1 MTLERKPYWITI
13 YTLVV
18 VFVFMIFFQNYWR
31 FWNADKGESPFMWD
45 ADQYYSYLPATFIY
59 HDLDFKY
66 TTRYWLVQA
75 PNGKQVPKM
84 TSGVAIM
91 MAPFF
96 LIGHKI
102 AINQGDV
109 ADGYSKPY
117 GDLVHYGS
125 MFYTLVGL
133 ILLALVLRR
142 HYSDAIVALTIGSL
156 FFATNLFYYTLRDG
170 EMAHSYSF
178 FLVSLFLWL
187 TVRWHENKKAIYFL
201 WLGLTVGL
209 ASLVRPTEILI
220 FLVFLFYKVHSVE
233 DFKNKFREIVLSAM
247 NIPLFLLGFFIMWGP
262 QLIFWKIK
270 TDNFFFFSYGS
281 KEGFFW
287 SDPQIFNML
296 FSYRKGLFVYTP
308 LMLFA
313 FIGLLFVLGRKT
325 NDFKIPFIIYLVVN
339 IYVLSCW
346 WCWWYGGGFGM
357 RSLVQAFAFLAVP
370 LAAFYKYIFN
380 LDFRNKM
387 ILGSVRIVAVFLI
400 TSFASLNIIQTYQ
413 YDHPA
418 DHRLLHYDSMSRDA
432 YWRAFGKFD
441 VTQDE
446 YVKFEQELIHPDN
459 EGALKGENRN

>member
-1 MTLERKPYWITI
+1 MENTKRPYLVTF
-13 YTLVV
+13 YTLILICVY
-18 VFVFMIFFQNYWR
+18 MIFFQNYWR
-31 FWNADKGESPFMWD
+31 FWNSDKGETPFQWD

-84 TSGVAIM
+84 TCGVAIM

-96 LIGHKI
+96 LMGHKV

-109 ADGYSKPY
+109 LDGYSNPY
-117 GDLVHYGS
+117 GDFVHFGT
-125 MFYTLVGL
+125 MFYTLMGL
-133 ILLALVLRR
+133 ILLAFVLRR
-142 HYSDAIVALTIGSL
+142 YYSDGIVALTLGTL

-187 TVRWHENKKAIYFL
+187 TVRWHESRKTIYFL

-220 FLVFLFYKVHSVE
+220 FLVFVLYGVRSVE
-233 DFKNKFREIVLSAM
+233 GLKSKLKELMSLKYIG
-247 NIPLFLLGFFIMWGP
+247 LFLLGFFIMWSP
-262 QLIFWKIK
+262 QLLLWKIK
-270 TDNFFFFSYGS
+270 TGNFLFFSYGS

-287 SDPQIFNML
+287 GDPQIFNLL

-308 LMLFA
+308 LMLLA
-313 FIGLLFVLGRKT
+313 FIGLLFILKNKT
-325 NDFKIPFIIYLVVN
+325 NDLKLPLMIYLAIN

-357 RSLVQAFAFLAVP
+357 RSLVQAFAFLSVP
-370 LAAFYKYIFN
+370 LAAFYNYIFSID
-380 LDFRNKM
+380 LKNKYVVGG
-387 ILGSVRIVAVFLI
+387 IKGATVFVI
-400 TSFASLNIIQTYQ
+400 AAFASLNIIQTYQ

-418 DHRLLHYDSMSRDA
+418 DHRLLHYDSMSKDA
-432 YWRAFGKFD
+432 YWRMFGKFD
-441 VTQDE
+441 ATPE
-446 YVKFEQELIHPDN
+446 EFSKFEQELNHPDN
-459 EGALKGENRN
+459 EAALNGEKRD